1 MPKVGRNEPC
11 PCGSGNKY
19 KRCCLDKDQ
28 AFEREAL
35 AAARQ
40 ARQDD
45 DERYDELA
53 AASNAVVDLIDADR
67 LDDAEAAAHDL
78 LERFPEVHDGYA
90 RLGLIHEIRGNTE
103 LAIEYYRKVI
113 AFARD
118 HPDPD
123 EPVIEADYQKLI
135 ARLGQS
141 KPNPSNP

>member
-11 PCGSGNKY
+11 PCGSGKKY
-19 KRCCLDKDQ
+19 KRCCLDQDQ

-35 AAARQ
+35 AAARP
-40 ARQDD
+40 ARHD

-53 AASNAVVDLIDADR
+53 DASNAVLDLVDAGR

-78 LERFPEVHDGYA
+78 LERFPDVHDGYA
-90 RLGLIHEIRGNTE
+90 RLGLIHEIRGNAE

-123 EPVIEADYQKLI
+123 EPVIEADYQQLI
-135 ARLGQS
+135 ARLEQS
-141 KPNPSNP
+141 KPNP

>member
-11 PCGSGNKY
+11 PCGSGKKY

-28 AFEREAL
+28 AFERETL
-35 AAARQ
+35 AATGQ
-40 ARQDD
+40 ARHDD

-53 AASNAVVDLIDADR
+53 EASNAVLDLVDAGR

-78 LERFPEVHDGYA
+78 LERFPGVHDGYA

-135 ARLGQS
+135 ARLEQA
-141 KPNPSNP
+141 KPNP

>member
-1 MPKVGRNEPC
+1 MPKVGRNQPC
-11 PCGSGNKY
+11 PCGSGKKY

-28 AFEREAL
+28 ALERAAL
-35 AAARQ
+35 AAAWK
-40 ARQDD
+40 ARHD
-45 DERYDELA
+45 DEQYNELA
-53 AASNAVVDLIDADR
+53 DASNAVVDLVDAGR

-78 LERFPEVHDGYA
+78 LQRFPDVHDGYA

-113 AFARD
+113 AVARD

-135 ARLGQS
+135 SRLEQS
-141 KPNPSNP
+141 KPTP

>member
-11 PCGSGNKY
+11 PCGSGKKY
-19 KRCCLDKDQ
+19 KRCCLGKDQ

-40 ARQDD
+40 ASHD
-45 DERYDELA
+45 DERYDELT
-53 AASNAVVDLIDADR
+53 AASNAVLDLVDAGR

-78 LERFPEVHDGYA
+78 LQCFPGVHDGYA

-113 AFARD
+113 AFACD

-135 ARLGQS
+135 ARLEQA
-141 KPNPSNP
+141 KPNP

>member
-11 PCGSGNKY
+11 PCGSGKKY

-28 AFEREAL
+28 AFEQEAL

-40 ARQDD
+40 IRDD

-53 AASNAVVDLIDADR
+53 NASNAIVDLVDAGR

-78 LERFPEVHDGYA
+78 LKRFPGVHDGYA

-103 LAIEYYRKVI
+103 QAIECYRKVI
-113 AFARD
+113 AFARS

-135 ARLGQS
+135 ARLEQS
-141 KPNPSNP
+141 KPNP

>member
-11 PCGSGNKY
+11 PCGSGKKY
-19 KRCCLDKDQ
+19 KRCCLGKDQ

-35 AAARQ
+35 STARK
-40 ARQDD
+40 ARHDD
-45 DERYDELA
+45 DRYDELA
-53 AASNAVVDLIDADR
+53 NASNAIVDLVDAGR

-78 LERFPEVHDGYA
+78 LQRFPDVHDGYA

-113 AFARD
+113 AFARE

-135 ARLGQS
+135 ARLEQT
-141 KPNPSNP
+141 KPNP

>member
-1 MPKVGRNEPC
+1 MPKAGRNEPC
-11 PCGSGNKY
+11 PCGSGKKY
-19 KRCCLDKDQ
+19 KRCCLGKDQ
-28 AFEREAL
+28 AVEREAL

-40 ARQDD
+40 ASHD

-53 AASNAVVDLIDADR
+53 DASNAVLDLVDAGR
-67 LDDAEAAAHDL
+67 LDDAEAAAHNL
-78 LERFPEVHDGYA
+78 LQRFPDVHDGYA

-135 ARLGQS
+135 ARLEQA
-141 KPNPSNP
+141 KPNP

>member
-19 KRCCLDKDQ
+19 KRCCLNKDQ
-28 AFEREAL
+28 ALERGAL
-35 AAARQ
+35 ATARQ
-40 ARQDD
+40 ARHD

-53 AASNAVVDLIDADR
+53 DASNAVVDLVDAGR
-67 LDDAEAAAHDL
+67 LDDAEAAAHNL
-78 LERFPEVHDGYA
+78 LQRFPDVHDGYA

-113 AFARD
+113 VFARD

-135 ARLGQS
+135 ARLEQA
-141 KPNPSNP
+141 KPNP

>member
-1 MPKVGRNEPC
+1 MPKVGRNQPC
-11 PCGSGNKY
+11 PCGSGKKY
-19 KRCCLDKDQ
+19 KQCCLDKDQ

-40 ARQDD
+40 HD

-53 AASNAVVDLIDADR
+53 HASNAIVDLVDAGR
-67 LDDAEAAAHDL
+67 LDDAEAAAHAL
-78 LERFPEVHDGYA
+78 VERFPDVHDGYA

-113 AFARD
+113 AVGRD

-123 EPVIEADYQKLI
+123 EPVIEADYKKLI
-135 ARLGQS
+135 ARLEQA
-141 KPNPSNP
+141 KPNP

>member
-11 PCGSGNKY
+11 PCASGKKY

-40 ARQDD
+40 ARHD
-45 DERYDELA
+45 DEWYDELA
-53 AASNAVVDLIDADR
+53 NASNAVVDLVDAGR
-67 LDDAEAAAHDL
+67 LDDAEQAAHDL
-78 LERFPEVHDGYA
+78 LERFPGVHDGYA

-103 LAIEYYRKVI
+103 LAIEYYRRVI

-118 HPDPD
+118 NPDPD
-123 EPVIEADYQKLI
+123 EPVIEANYQKLI
-135 ARLGQS
+135 ARLEQS
-141 KPNPSNP
+141 KPNP

>member
-1 MPKVGRNEPC
+1 MSKVGRNQPC
-11 PCGSGNKY
+11 PCGSGKKY

-40 ARQDD
+40 AKHD
-45 DERYDELA
+45 DERYDQLA
-53 AASNAVVDLIDADR
+53 DASNAVVDLVDAGR

-78 LERFPEVHDGYA
+78 LQRFPGVHDGYA

-135 ARLGQS
+135 ARLEQP
-141 KPNPSNP
+141 KPNP

>member
-11 PCGSGNKY
+11 PCGSGKKY
-19 KRCCLDKDQ
+19 KRCCLGKDQ
-28 AFEREAL
+28 AFERQAL

-40 ARQDD
+40 ASHDA
-45 DERYDELA
+45 DERYDELT
-53 AASNAVVDLIDADR
+53 AASNAVLDLVDAGR
-67 LDDAEAAAHDL
+67 LDDAEAAAHNL
-78 LERFPEVHDGYA
+78 LQRFPDVHDGYA

-135 ARLGQS
+135 ARLEQA
-141 KPNPSNP
+141 KPNP

>member
-11 PCGSGNKY
+11 PCGSGKKY
-19 KRCCLDKDQ
+19 KRCCLGKDQ

-40 ARQDD
+40 ASHDD
-45 DERYDELA
+45 DERYDELT
-53 AASNAVVDLIDADR
+53 AASNAVLDLVDAGR
-67 LDDAEAAAHDL
+67 LDDAEAAAHNL
-78 LERFPEVHDGYA
+78 LQRFPDVHDGYA

-135 ARLGQS
+135 ARLEQA
-141 KPNPSNP
+141 KPNP

>member
-1 MPKVGRNEPC
+1 MRPSRPPGRQNTTT
-11 PCGSGNKY
+11 
-19 KRCCLDKDQ
+19 
-28 AFEREAL
+28 
-35 AAARQ
+35 
-40 ARQDD
+40 
-45 DERYDELA
+45 RYDELA
-53 AASNAVVDLIDADR
+53 EVSNAVVDLADAGR

-78 LERFPEVHDGYA
+78 LERFPGVHDGYA

-135 ARLGQS
+135 ARLEQS
-141 KPNPSNP
+141 KPNP